1 MRIGI
6 LGGGR
11 VFQHYAK
18 NVLTEEFLDNNELVI
33 YSSSYLGGKLNHK
46 NVEYANSLED
56 MLNEK
61 IDFVIIMTPSG
72 DHYYPQKYFLKK
84 G

>member
-61 IDFVIIMTPSG
+61 IDFVIIMTPSVIIIIT
-72 DHYYPQKYFLKK
+72 QNCFLKK